1 MRISICEWA
10 NSYLVECKQLLSNTE
25 CAHYQYIQNEHAF
38 YTEKV
43 VVKFKKKTIMGV
55 YTVIKTSTCI
65 SLLYL
70 WFSDIRMKSK
80 YQFYQNTLACVNW
93 HTCTLRYRNIQLCQK
108 QIIGVI

>member
-10 NSYLVECKQLLSNTE
+10 KSYLVECKQLLSNTE

-55 YTVIKTSTCI
+55 YTVIKTSACI
-65 SLLYL
+65 SHLYL
-70 WFSDIRMKSK
+70 WFSDIKNEK
-80 YQFYQNTLACVNW
+80 
-93 HTCTLRYRNIQLCQK
+93 
-108 QIIGVI
+108 